1 MALAEHTLVRMY
13 MYVCA
18 KGCLCVCIR
27 VNKDVVLNANNICT
41 ASAKSKK
48 TNEKKGDE
56 AELNTK
62 WTICKVWLCKRERV
76 LVVRLQGARWVVGAG
91 WWVLVESMCH

>member
-1 MALAEHTLVRMY
+1 

-18 KGCLCVCIR
+18 KECLCVCIR

-41 ASAKSKK
+41 ASAKSKQ
-48 TNEKKGDE
+48 TNEKKGNE

-76 LVVRLQGARWVVGAG
+76 LVVWLQGARCEVRGGKWVVA
-91 WWVLVESMCH
+91 ESMCH